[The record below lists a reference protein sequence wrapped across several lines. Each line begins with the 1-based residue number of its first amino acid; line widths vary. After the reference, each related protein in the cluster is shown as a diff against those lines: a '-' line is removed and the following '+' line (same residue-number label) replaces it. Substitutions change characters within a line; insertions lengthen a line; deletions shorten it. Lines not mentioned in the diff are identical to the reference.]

1 MRFTIVFFIG
11 FSVLSVT
18 TPDITADTL
27 DPASDSWV
35 WTTDDSKKAA
45 QDLAADCLNG
55 SWRTEFTFQTN
66 SIPAVMVD
74 SIRNRSSYHI
84 DTYTLM
90 HYLEEILVNSN
101 RVSVKLDKSE
111 ADFIFYGEFNS
122 TIEGSGEEKEIL
134 YLVYLELVE
143 LKTSKKVWIKT
154 YQTRKPYIS
163 QNIAW

>member
-1 MRFTIVFFIG
+1 MIALILLSGSSFTIPG
-11 FSVLSVT
+11 
-18 TPDITADTL
+18 ITADIRSA
-27 DPASDSWV
+27 DPNSWL
-35 WTTDDSKKAA
+35 WTTDDAKKAA
-45 QDLAADCLNG
+45 QALAADCLKG
-55 SWRTEFTFQTN
+55 SWLAEFTIQTS

-74 SIRNRSSYHI
+74 SIRNRSSNHI

-101 RVSVKLDKSE
+101 KVTVKLNKSE

-122 TIEGSGEEKEIL
+122 TIEGSGEEREIL

-154 YQTRKPYIS
+154 YQIRKPYKT
-163 QNIAW
+163 QDIAF